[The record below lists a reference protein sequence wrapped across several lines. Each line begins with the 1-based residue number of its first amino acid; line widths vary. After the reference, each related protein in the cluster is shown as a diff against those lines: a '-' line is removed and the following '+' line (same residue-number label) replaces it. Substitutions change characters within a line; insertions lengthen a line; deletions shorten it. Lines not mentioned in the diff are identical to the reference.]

1 MDSSLAA
8 TSEARKARLL
18 ALKRKKE
25 GVQDVAYESL
35 SSMFLFV
42 YILLSEAPIIKN
54 RNFDPGT
61 RTLKKRPVFQED
73 AEMKDTVEHNVAGLA
88 ENIIAEDEERR
99 AQELDIFNIAP
110 KRPNWDLKREMDKK
124 LAKLQRRT
132 QEAIHTLIRQRLAAQ
147 KGDADDIAGAMR
159 AQEKA
164 QTNADSDDED

>member
-8 TSEARKARLL
+8 ASEARKARLL
-18 ALKRKKE
+18 ALKRKKD
-25 GVQDVAYESL
+25 GIQDDAPAE
-35 SSMFLFV
+35 
-42 YILLSEAPIIKN
+42 PIIKN
-54 RNFDPGT
+54 RNFDPES
-61 RTLKKRPVFQED
+61 RTLKKRAIIPDDV
-73 AEMKDTVEHNVAGLA
+73 EMEDTVERDVAGLA
-88 ENIIAEDEERR
+88 EKIIAEDEERR
-99 AQELDIFNIAP
+99 AQELDVFNIAP

-164 QTNADSDDED
+164 QNEDEDEDDD